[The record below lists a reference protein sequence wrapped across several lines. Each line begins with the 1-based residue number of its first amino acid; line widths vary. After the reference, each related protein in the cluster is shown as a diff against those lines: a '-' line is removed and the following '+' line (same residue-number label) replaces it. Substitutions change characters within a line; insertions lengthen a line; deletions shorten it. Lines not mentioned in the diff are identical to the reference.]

1 MQILE
6 KNKNN
11 AFLRD
16 MLDNEAQEQK
26 EEMEK
31 VNKHRKM
38 CIKNLEDIGKQIE
51 EKRSQRNDMNETEVK
66 INARL
71 LEEVYKR

>member
-1 MQILE
+1 
-6 KNKNN
+6 
-11 AFLRD
+11 